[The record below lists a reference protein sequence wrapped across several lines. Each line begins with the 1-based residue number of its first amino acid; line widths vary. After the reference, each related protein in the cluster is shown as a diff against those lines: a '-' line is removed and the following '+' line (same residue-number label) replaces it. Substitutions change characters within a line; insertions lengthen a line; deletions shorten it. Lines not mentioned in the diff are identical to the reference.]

1 LDRLPKSDNEISQ
14 ISRLLDIVKKAMIPE
29 FNVDGNLPE
38 GIYSIS
44 EEEFLDHFATSS
56 ARRKWLGEGIKE
68 IFALAKSTGKAER
81 IFVWGSFITAKESP
95 NDVDILLVMSKDF
108 QLEAVPEECKHLF
121 DYFTARV
128 RYNADVFW
136 SKASIGED
144 MLSLWLETYQL
155 TKDFKRRGIV
165 EVKLS

>member
-1 LDRLPKSDNEISQ
+1 
-14 ISRLLDIVKKAMIPE
+14 MIRE

-38 GIYSIS
+38 GIHSVS

-56 ARRKWLGEGIKE
+56 ARRKWVGEGLKE
-68 IFALAKSTGKAER
+68 IFGLAKSTGKVER
-81 IFVWGSFITAKESP
+81 IFVWGSFVTAKESP
-95 NDVDILLVMSKDF
+95 NDVDILLVMSEDF
-108 QLEAVPEECKHLF
+108 HLETVPEECRHLF
-121 DYFTARV
+121 DYIRARV
-128 RYNADVFW
+128 RFNADVFW

-144 MLSLWLETYQL
+144 TLSLWLETYQL